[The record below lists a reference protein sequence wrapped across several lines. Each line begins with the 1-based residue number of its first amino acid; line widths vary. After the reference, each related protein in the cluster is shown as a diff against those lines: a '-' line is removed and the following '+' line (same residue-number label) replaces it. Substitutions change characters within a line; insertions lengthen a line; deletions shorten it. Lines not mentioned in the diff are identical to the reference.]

1 MTFTSPISLF
11 LAVLIAI
18 ALFVVGWMRR
28 PALPRVSLLL
38 AMFGIIFLTLATGG
52 ISCRRGREPRI
63 AIMVDCSPSTRGASF
78 RDAEW
83 VRSRLRELLGDRPYE
98 LYAFADTS
106 QRMREDD
113 AIAEMPADH
122 TTFSPPPVDHVL
134 LFSDGRVD
142 VPPTTPPV
150 HVVIDPALASPEDAA
165 IVELEEPGNQ
175 LAATVRNTGK
185 ERVLSWVN
193 KQRQSATAPT
203 GSTVLTTPL
212 VTTTE
217 TITARL
223 SPADA
228 WPENDA
234 LAIRPSPPM
243 ASQRWWVGDAPPR
256 GWMAMSSA
264 NLPLE
269 GSAWLGPAIVVL
281 NNIPADAIGNPQQDR
296 LEQYIRDLG
305 GALVIIGGD
314 HAFAAGH
321 YPGSELEMM
330 SPLSSSP
337 PEPVRHW
344 VLLLDSS
351 GSMSAPAGNA
361 TRFKVASDALVS
373 VLRELPKSDLAS
385 IGGFA
390 RELRWWSVA
399 KNVADTSL
407 MSLPPP
413 DVAPSGPTNLEA
425 ALHQII
431 GSLPASPPIDLLVL
445 SDAEAEFG
453 DVETLAA
460 ALRQHHIRLHALAV
474 ASQKSSPPLRRLA
487 EGSGGQFL
495 EEIDSQKWLASVR
508 RMLRAVMPDQ
518 LIREP
523 VTVTF
528 GGILSALGSRPV
540 SLMNH
545 TWPKQSA
552 TVLATA
558 MEDTDKVSAAAKWSV
573 GTGDVLAFAFAPTP
587 DEIAAV
593 EQAIA
598 RRPRDPRFNITWHA
612 GPTLHLRID
621 ARDNDTFLNDQKLT
635 IDLNLLSA
643 VFTIPQTGP
652 GRYEIELPAPRSPM
666 TVTIFNDQHVLDEF
680 AVAGRYPREF
690 DAVGNDLDALRAL
703 AERSG
708 GSVIEPSQHGELEFP
723 DTRRVTSFAGSFAIV
738 GALLLAAS
746 LIVWRVA

>member
-11 LAVLIAI
+11 IAVLIAI
-18 ALFVVGWMRR
+18 ALFVVGWMRQ
-28 PALPRVSLLL
+28 PALPRTSLLL
-38 AMFGIIFLTLATGG
+38 AMCGVSFLALAAGG
-52 ISCRRGREPRI
+52 ISCRRGREPKI
-63 AIMVDCSPSTRGASF
+63 AVMVDCSPSTRGASF
-78 RDAEW
+78 HDAKW
-83 VRSRLRELLGDRPYE
+83 VRSRARELLGNRAYE

-106 QRMREDD
+106 QRMRETD
-113 AIAEMPADH
+113 ALAEMPADH
-122 TTFSPPPVDHVL
+122 TTFSPPPVDQIL
-134 LFSDGRVD
+134 LFSDGRFD
-142 VPPTTPPV
+142 VPPVIPPT
-150 HVVIDPALASPEDAA
+150 HVVIDPALASPNDAA
-165 IVELEEPGNQ
+165 VVELEERGNQ
-175 LAATVRNTGK
+175 LAANVRNTGSP
-185 ERVLSWVN
+185 RVLGWVN
-193 KQRQSATAPT
+193 KQRQAATAPT
-203 GSTVLTTPL
+203 GSTVLTTHL

-223 SPADA
+223 SPPDA

-243 ASQRWWVGDAPPR
+243 ASQRWWVGDSPPR
-256 GWMAMSSA
+256 GWMAMSPA

-269 GSAWLGPAIVVL
+269 SSAWLGPAIVVL

-296 LEQYIRDLG
+296 LEQYVRDLG
-305 GALVIIGGD
+305 GALVILGGD

-321 YPGSELEMM
+321 YPGCELEML

-337 PEPVRHW
+337 PQPVRHW
-344 VLLLDSS
+344 VMLVDSS
-351 GSMSAPAGNA
+351 GSMSAPAGSA

-373 VLRELPKSDLAS
+373 VLRDLPKSDLVS
-385 IGGFA
+385 IGSFA

-425 ALHQII
+425 ALQQII
-431 GSLPASPPIDLLVL
+431 GSLPASPPIDVLVL

-453 DVETLAA
+453 DVESLAA

-474 ASQKSSPPLRRLA
+474 AAQKSSPPLRQLA

-495 EEIDSQKWLASVR
+495 QEIDPQKWLASVR

-518 LIREP
+518 LIRDP
-523 VTVTF
+523 VTVSF
-528 GGILSALGSRPV
+528 SGILSALGTRSV
-540 SLMNH
+540 SLMNR

-552 TVLATA
+552 TVLANA
-558 MEDTDKVSAAAKWSV
+558 MEGTDKLSAAAKWSV
-573 GTGDVLAFAFAPTP
+573 GTGDVLALAFAPTA
-587 DEIAAV
+587 DEIAAI

-598 RRPRDPRFNITWHA
+598 RKPRDPRFTITWHA
-612 GPTLHLRID
+612 GPTLHVRID
-621 ARDNDTFLNDQKLT
+621 ARDNGNYLNNQKLT

-643 VFTIPQTGP
+643 VFPIPQTGP
-652 GRYEIELPAPRSPM
+652 GRYEIDLPAPRSPM

-708 GSVIEPSQHGELEFP
+708 GSVIEPMQHGELEFP
-723 DTRRVTSFAGSFAIV
+723 DTRRVTPVAGFFAIV
-738 GALLLAAS
+738 GALFLAAS
-746 LIVWRVA
+746 LIVWRTM